1 MSTYLVQDRFVR
13 IIWVGEHTDSM
24 SAIKKCQ
31 YWQIFNV
38 ELIIY
43 GKKHYLRTV
52 KSCQYWQKYN
62 ASNGDKERPVSTS
75 LKFSN
80 TTFLPFNTFFSDF
93 QDYAKTISDFIV
105 QCHRGFLVNLEYV
118 ESMEGSNGRLFL
130 NMFYSEKKIPVSRA
144 NKITIKETLSI
155 MQCK

>member
-1 MSTYLVQDRFVR
+1 MRIYRFRDFSDLSGDGFGFHTDLYGFVR

-93 QDYAKTISDFIV
+93 QDYTKTISVLMPPNINHKPQRFMAI
-105 QCHRGFLVNLEYV
+105 H
-118 ESMEGSNGRLFL
+118 
-130 NMFYSEKKIPVSRA
+130 
-144 NKITIKETLSI
+144 KITAFNL
-155 MQCK
+155 